1 MSEQELTDLEGMD
14 WDIDGCYW
22 YSVANGDV
30 SPERLLAHAIQLE
43 AENAALKRENDG
55 LKNNLR
61 VIQTVNDELRDTVR
75 SVRKLAHDYITA
87 YEKLAFGDPLL
98 TAEEQE

>member
-14 WDIDGCYW
+14 WDIDGGHW

-30 SPERLLAHAIQLE
+30 SPDRLLAYTIWLRDEH
-43 AENAALKRENDG
+43 AALKRVLTRDGKITPPHLEAWADALQNENG
-55 LKNNLR
+55 YTGGNLE
-61 VIQTVNDELRDTVR
+61 VYLRSIADV
-75 SVRKLAHDYITA
+75 
-87 YEKLAFGDPLL
+87 LL